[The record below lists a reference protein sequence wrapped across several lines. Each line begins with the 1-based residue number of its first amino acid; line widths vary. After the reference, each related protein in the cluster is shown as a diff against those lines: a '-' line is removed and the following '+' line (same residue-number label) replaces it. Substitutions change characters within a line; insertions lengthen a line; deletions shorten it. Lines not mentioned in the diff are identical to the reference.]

1 MQRTS
6 LDVYFRIV
14 LPSLSRRQQQV
25 MDVFFEYP
33 DRSFTNAELA
43 RALKLPINCV
53 TPRTLEL
60 RKHGLLRICGRR
72 ECSVTRNNA
81 NALEVAE

>member
-6 LDVYFRIV
+6 LDIYFNHV
-14 LPSLSRRQQQV
+14 LPSLTHRQQQV
-25 MDVFFEYP
+25 LDVFFEYP
-33 DRSFTNAELA
+33 DRSFTNAELS
-43 RALKLPINCV
+43 RSLRLPINCV

-60 RKHGLLRICGRR
+60 RDLGVLRICGRR
-72 ECSVTRNNA
+72 ECGVTGNNA